1 MIDSLEMVYVMKN
14 ATNYR
19 GARMFSIKKM
29 TDIVGVMNHVKKVM
43 VFQQSDIIHQ
53 LI

>member
-1 MIDSLEMVYVMKN
+1 MKN

-19 GARMFSIKKM
+19 GARMFSIKKR
-29 TDIVGVMNHVKKVM
+29 TDIVGVTNHVKKVM